1 MAQELEQFDSTGGF
15 SVENITLIDDQKN
28 ITNVNSLQVK
38 NNFFGDANT
47 THYILRGTTT
57 TTLALDNI
65 NTLITIP
72 SSTINFVTAHIIG
85 VNDTGLGYLSKKIES
100 VVEVASNGSVQE
112 ISNLETIIK
121 DSVPSGETWTATL
134 FDTGAA
140 NKFSY
145 SVSKSGGSPGQ
156 TVKWLAYVQV
166 VSIDW
171 T

>member
-15 SVENITLIDDQKN
+15 SVENTTLIDSEKN
-28 ITNVNSLQVK
+28 VTNINSLQVK
-38 NNFFGDANT
+38 NNFFGDADT
-47 THYILRGTTT
+47 THYILRGSTT

-72 SSTINFVTAHIIG
+72 SNTINFVTAHIIG
-85 VNDTGLGYLSKKIES
+85 VNDTGLGHFSKKIES
-100 VVEVASNGSVQE
+100 VVEVAANGSVQE
-112 ISNLETIIK
+112 LSNLQTIIK
-121 DSVPSGETWTATL
+121 DNIPSGETWTAEL

-140 NKFSY
+140 NRFSY
-145 SVSKSGGSPGQ
+145 SVSKSGGAPGQ

>member
-1 MAQELEQFDSTGGF
+1 MAEQLKSFDSLGGF
-15 SVENITLIDDQKN
+15 SVENTTLVTPTKDLQKIN
-28 ITNVNSLQVK
+28 TFELQNSSFSDATSK
-38 NNFFGDANT
+38 N
-47 THYILRGTTT
+47 YILRGSTT

-72 SSTINFVTAHIIG
+72 SNTINFVTAHIIG
-85 VNDTGLGYLSKKIES
+85 VNDTGLGHFSKKIES
-100 VVEVASNGSVQE
+100 VVEVASNGAVQE
-112 ISNLETIIK
+112 LSNLQTIIK
-121 DSVPSGETWTATL
+121 DSIPDGETWTAEL

-140 NKFSY
+140 NRFSY
-145 SVSKSGGSPGQ
+145 SVSKSGGAPGQ